1 MDYMARL
8 RCKYFVAKWKDGR
21 ITKTI
26 LRGVK
31 MMENIEKFQK
41 KKRFL
46 QLRKGGLG
54 KFCNTRTSQTSPK
67 VVQSGKYAR
76 KNSAML

>member
-21 ITKTI
+21 ITKNI

-31 MMENIEKFQK
+31 MMEKIENFRKRK
-41 KKRFL
+41 KDFYN
-46 QLRKGGLG
+46 
-54 KFCNTRTSQTSPK
+54 CVK
-67 VVQSGKYAR
+67 VDWVSSVILALENYLAKSGSVR
-76 KNSAML
+76 